1 MSAGVGEARVPQPH
15 RPRVTRPTAP
25 RGPRRVSGPTRK
37 APQRTTARAQAAT
50 VPPPGLPGLPNV
62 SGKLLEA
69 LRRLP
74 DAKWLDRMLRGRA
87 WVAVIGIAL
96 IGIVAMQVSLLK
108 LNAGIGQSVEKTSV
122 LERENADLRAS
133 VSQLSSEER
142 IQREA
147 LGMGLVLPPAG
158 DVRYVTARPDE
169 DPGKA
174 VRIMRAPAPEG
185 TTTAAADAAVTT
197 DPAATTT
204 TDPAATTTTDP
215 AATTTTDPTATATT
229 GDPATTDPAATGTG
243 TAAPAVQTTTTPQ
256 TTTP

>member
-1 MSAGVGEARVPQPH
+1 MSAGVGEALVPQPQ
-15 RPRVTRPTAP
+15 RPRVARPAAP

-37 APQRTTARAQAAT
+37 PPQRTARAQAAT

-74 DAKWLDRMLRGRA
+74 DAKWLDRMLRGQA
-87 WVAVIGIAL
+87 WVAVIGVAL

-122 LERENADLRAS
+122 LERQNADLRAS

-142 IQREA
+142 IQQEA
-147 LGMGLVLPPAG
+147 LDMGLVMPPAG
-158 DVRYVTARPDE
+158 DVRYVTARPEE

-174 VRIMRAPAPEG
+174 VRIMHAPAPAAED
-185 TTTAAADAAVTT
+185 TTATT
-197 DPAATTT
+197 DPAATTTTT

-215 AATTTTDPTATATT
+215 AATTATT
-229 GDPATTDPAATGTG
+229 PTTTTDPAATA
-243 TAAPAVQTTTTPQ
+243 TAAPTTQTTTTPQ

>member
-37 APQRTTARAQAAT
+37 PPQRTARAQAAT

-74 DAKWLDRMLRGRA
+74 DAKWLDRMLRGQA
-87 WVAVIGIAL
+87 WVAVIGVAL

-122 LERENADLRAS
+122 LERQNADLRAS

-142 IQREA
+142 IQQEA
-147 LGMGLVLPPAG
+147 LDMGLVMPPAG
-158 DVRYVTARPDE
+158 DVRYVTARPEE

-174 VRIMRAPAPEG
+174 VRIMHAPAPAAEDTTATTATTVATDPAA
-185 TTTAAADAAVTT
+185 TTTSDPAAATTTT
-197 DPAATTT
+197 DPAAATTT

-215 AATTTTDPTATATT
+215 AATA
-229 GDPATTDPAATGTG
+229 
-243 TAAPAVQTTTTPQ
+243 TAAPATQTTTTPQ

>member
-37 APQRTTARAQAAT
+37 PPQRTARAQAAT

-74 DAKWLDRMLRGRA
+74 DAKWLDRMLRGQA
-87 WVAVIGIAL
+87 WVAVIGVAL

-122 LERENADLRAS
+122 LERQNADLRAS

-142 IQREA
+142 IQQEA
-147 LGMGLVLPPAG
+147 LDMGLVMPPAG
-158 DVRYVTARPDE
+158 DVRYVTARPEE

-174 VRIMRAPAPEG
+174 VRIMHAPAPAAED
-185 TTTAAADAAVTT
+185 TTATT
-197 DPAATTT
+197 DPAATTTTTTDPAATTTT

-215 AATTTTDPTATATT
+215 AATTATT
-229 GDPATTDPAATGTG
+229 PTTTTDPAATA
-243 TAAPAVQTTTTPQ
+243 TAAPTTQTTTTPQ